1 MFLSQKVIII
11 FVVVAYKRFG
21 KCRILVRIGDI
32 NEGWLIF
39 HDSVIVIFIVF
50 NNIYGAIT

>member
-1 MFLSQKVIII
+1 MRG
-11 FVVVAYKRFG
+11 YCN
-21 KCRILVRIGDI
+21 CRILVWIGDI

-39 HDSVIVIFIVF
+39 HDRVIVIFIVV